1 MENAKFNGYLG
12 SARGELDL
20 DMVIAGQYQV
30 HSTQWVLLCRPI
42 GRSGIIKNACVI
54 PNRTERNTEL
64 QNRKIIRVP
73 ALICGVGEVESG
85 SRVECVG
92 SGSWSAGQKLRIAES
107 AQHQGKP
114 LSSPLVWNL
123 SQTLALFF
131 RLCSVRW
138 FRLAWFRCAWFG
150 FDAIPFASSL
160 TFSTLL
166 PSNSPSLPLSRS
178 PALPPSLFTRCRVVC
193 VTFRIHL
200 QQRAKKIHNGD
211 KQPLCKTSSG
221 TSTTMTMTGWH
232 SHSQH
237 CPLLPLV
244 HALPFFLCWHIL
256 IRNGSIL
263 IRIGIAG
270 IVIVVAVALSLS
282 LVSRLTHSA
291 GDCLVSI

>member
-1 MENAKFNGYLG
+1 MGTPVSPY
-12 SARGELDL
+12 R
-20 DMVIAGQYQV
+20 
-30 HSTQWVLLCRPI
+30 
-42 GRSGIIKNACVI
+42 RSGIIKNACVI
-54 PNRTERNTEL
+54 PKRTERNTEL

-85 SRVECVG
+85 SRVGCV
-92 SGSWSAGQKLRIAES
+92 GSWSAGQKLRIAES

-178 PALPPSLFTRCRVVC
+178 ACLPLYTLPCCLCNIPYPFATTRKKNTQRRQTTPLQDEHRDEHDDDGVAFAL
-193 VTFRIHL
+193 
-200 QQRAKKIHNGD
+200 AA
-211 KQPLCKTSSG
+211 
-221 TSTTMTMTGWH
+221 
-232 SHSQH
+232 
-237 CPLLPLV
+237 LLPSPPRPCS
-244 HALPFFLCWHIL
+244 PFLSLLAHPHPQRQHFNSNWYCRHCYCCC
-256 IRNGSIL
+256 RGT
-263 IRIGIAG
+263 
-270 IVIVVAVALSLS
+270 LSLS
-282 LVSRLTHSA
+282 SPFSLTLPSTVWFPFDA
-291 GDCLVSI
+291 DKL

>member
-1 MENAKFNGYLG
+1 MGTPVSPY
-12 SARGELDL
+12 R
-20 DMVIAGQYQV
+20 
-30 HSTQWVLLCRPI
+30 
-42 GRSGIIKNACVI
+42 RSGIIKNACVI
-54 PNRTERNTEL
+54 PKRTERNTEL

-73 ALICGVGEVESG
+73 ALICGVGGTESG

-178 PALPPSLFTRCRVVC
+178 ACLPLYTLPCCLCNIPYPFATTRKKNTQRRQTTPLQDEHRDEHDDDDDGVAFALPALPPSPPRPCSPFLSLLAHPHPQRQHFNSNWYCRHC
-193 VTFRIHL
+193 YCCCR
-200 QQRAKKIHNGD
+200 
-211 KQPLCKTSSG
+211 G
-221 TSTTMTMTGWH
+221 T
-232 SHSQH
+232 
-237 CPLLPLV
+237 
-244 HALPFFLCWHIL
+244 
-256 IRNGSIL
+256 
-263 IRIGIAG
+263 
-270 IVIVVAVALSLS
+270 LSLS
-282 LVSRLTHSA
+282 LSSPFSLTLPA
-291 GDCLVSI
+291 TVWFPFDADKL

>member
-1 MENAKFNGYLG
+1 MGTPVSPY
-12 SARGELDL
+12 R
-20 DMVIAGQYQV
+20 
-30 HSTQWVLLCRPI
+30 
-42 GRSGIIKNACVI
+42 RSGIIKNACVI
-54 PNRTERNTEL
+54 PKRTERNTEL

-73 ALICGVGEVESG
+73 ALICGVGDVESG

-166 PSNSPSLPLSRS
+166 PSNSPSLPVCL
-178 PALPPSLFTRCRVVC
+178 LPSL
-193 VTFRIHL
+193 H
-200 QQRAKKIHNGD
+200 
-211 KQPLCKTSSG
+211 
-221 TSTTMTMTGWH
+221 
-232 SHSQH
+232 
-237 CPLLPLV
+237 
-244 HALPFFLCWHIL
+244 
-256 IRNGSIL
+256 
-263 IRIGIAG
+263 
-270 IVIVVAVALSLS
+270 VAVLF
-282 LVSRLTHSA
+282 V
-291 GDCLVSI
+291 